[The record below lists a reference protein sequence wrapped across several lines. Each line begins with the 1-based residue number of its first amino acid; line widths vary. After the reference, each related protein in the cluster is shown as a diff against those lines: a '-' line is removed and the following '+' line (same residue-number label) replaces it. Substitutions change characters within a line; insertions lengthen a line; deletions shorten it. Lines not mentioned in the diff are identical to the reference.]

1 MFANWNSLHGATLK
15 SWNYAGLWINLWTIC
30 YSYWCIFLAQI
41 NSVARLALTSLESGF
56 HLYIKMAILGQN
68 QDPAIQLSYLQHGSS
83 GATPANLASTVS
95 LGSKF
100 HSLNRHFMKYL
111 QLREVIFEYQSAGPL
126 SLSDPCHSPNWQLSL
141 HRVPLTFASPLLT
154 QNSHSILAECSL
166 CNCKAASLK
175 HCNINRKAHLK
186 FRTFCR
192 KSMREVLERTLQQ
205 EGIHSQLLSFD
216 GCNICSAIKDLEWLE
231 DDVKRCWKCSIIK
244 RLFRPTLNSI
254 FPLCRDT

>member
-68 QDPAIQLSYLQHGSS
+68 QDPAAQLSCLQHSSS
-83 GATPANLASTVS
+83 GTAPANLASTVS

-100 HSLNRHFMKYL
+100 HTLNMHFVKYL
-111 QLREVIFEYQSAGPL
+111 QLREVVFKYQSAGSLIPL
-126 SLSDPCHSPNWQLSL
+126 SFSDPFVTLWSLCHSPVAQLSL
-141 HRVPLTFASPLLT
+141 HRVSLTFASPLLT
-154 QNSHSILAECSL
+154 QNSHCILAECIS

-175 HCNINRKAHLK
+175 HCNINRKALLK
-186 FRTFCR
+186 FRTFSG
-192 KSMREVLERTLQQ
+192 KSGREVLERAVQQ
-205 EGIHSQLLSFD
+205 EGIYSQLLSFE
-216 GCNICSAIKDLEWLE
+216 GCNICSAIKDFEWFE

-244 RLFRPTLNSI
+244 TFFRPH
-254 FPLCRDT
+254 